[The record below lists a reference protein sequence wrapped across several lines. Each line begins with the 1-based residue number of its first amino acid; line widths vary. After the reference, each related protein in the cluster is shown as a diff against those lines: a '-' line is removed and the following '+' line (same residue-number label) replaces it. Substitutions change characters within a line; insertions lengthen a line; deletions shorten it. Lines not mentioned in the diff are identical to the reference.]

1 VECFIRGAGG
11 RAPKQTIRHS
21 IKLGDVVFPYVRFE
35 RPEFQR
41 VLDFFRN
48 TTITQTKGTFADLSA
63 TIDGFQFDFGT
74 GGIHG
79 SVESQIVSSD
89 EEFVV
94 LDYDVAS
101 YYPNLAIANN
111 LYPDHLSESFCEI
124 YKRVYE
130 ERKSYPKGTAENAM
144 LKLALNGVYGDSNN
158 VYSPFYDPAYT
169 MAITINGQLLL
180 CMLAEQF
187 LKTPGLT
194 MVQSNTDG
202 VTVRV
207 PRRYH
212 EHVRAVCKWWEQLT
226 GLELEEAIYSRMII
240 RDVNSYIAE
249 YESGKLKRK
258 GAYEYNTQWHQ
269 DPSALVVPM
278 AAEAALVRGEDI
290 AHFIKSHTD
299 PFDFMLRAKV
309 PRASKLVM
317 RWPEWDAEQELQHI
331 TRYFVSRN
339 GGSLVKVSPPTG
351 EPGTWKRKAKVPDEL
366 YHAVLR
372 ELAFDESIPFGDG
385 VQREYDSNGIPWDAR
400 IHTGNKS
407 KHDTREM
414 SVNAGWRVTECADAA
429 DFNWSELNYDW
440 YIEQARKLVDP
451 LVKVG

>member
-1 VECFIRGAGG
+1 
-11 RAPKQTIRHS
+11 QLHS
-21 IKLGDVVFPYVRFE
+21 TCR
-35 RPEFQR
+35 
-41 VLDFFRN
+41 
-48 TTITQTKGTFADLSA
+48 
-63 TIDGFQFDFGT
+63 
-74 GGIHG
+74 
-79 SVESQIVSSD
+79 
-89 EEFVV
+89 
-94 LDYDVAS
+94 
-101 YYPNLAIANN
+101 
-111 LYPDHLSESFCEI
+111 
-124 YKRVYE
+124 
-130 ERKSYPKGTAENAM
+130 
-144 LKLALNGVYGDSNN
+144 
-158 VYSPFYDPAYT
+158 
-169 MAITINGQLLL
+169 
-180 CMLAEQF
+180 
-187 LKTPGLT
+187 
-194 MVQSNTDG
+194 
-202 VTVRV
+202 
-207 PRRYH
+207 
-212 EHVRAVCKWWEQLT
+212 WWEKLT
-226 GLELEEAIYSRMII
+226 KLELEEVIYSRMFV

-249 YESGKLKRK
+249 CATWEYLVNGEWVRKVPDDVKPDGKREVIGATGGKLKRK

-372 ELAFDESIPFGDG
+372 ELAENPPEWNGFYEIEDDNE
-385 VQREYDSNGIPWDAR
+385 REMARAEYNAPRDSAGTPWDAR

-451 LVKVG
+451 LVKVV

>member
-1 VECFIRGAGG
+1 MKI
-11 RAPKQTIRHS
+11 
-21 IKLGDVVFPYVRFE
+21 
-35 RPEFQR
+35 
-41 VLDFFRN
+41 
-48 TTITQTKGTFADLSA
+48 
-63 TIDGFQFDFGT
+63 
-74 GGIHG
+74 
-79 SVESQIVSSD
+79 
-89 EEFVV
+89 
-94 LDYDVAS
+94 
-101 YYPNLAIANN
+101 
-111 LYPDHLSESFCEI
+111 
-124 YKRVYE
+124 
-130 ERKSYPKGTAENAM
+130 
-144 LKLALNGVYGDSNN
+144 
-158 VYSPFYDPAYT
+158 
-169 MAITINGQLLL
+169 
-180 CMLAEQF
+180 
-187 LKTPGLT
+187 
-194 MVQSNTDG
+194 
-202 VTVRV
+202 
-207 PRRYH
+207 
-212 EHVRAVCKWWEQLT
+212 
-226 GLELEEAIYSRMII
+226 
-240 RDVNSYIAE
+240 
-249 YESGKLKRK
+249 KRK

-372 ELAFDESIPFGDG
+372 ELHGAAGEVDAA
-385 VQREYDSNGIPWDAR
+385 GIPWDAR

-429 DFNWSELNYDW
+429 DFNWNELDYDW

-451 LVKVG
+451 LVKVV